1 MDMLNMAIRG
11 LMLTAM
17 IVLAIA
23 VIFCL
28 LRAILGPRFTDRL
41 IAVNLVGTK
50 TIILICVVAIYIGE
64 QYVVDVALI
73 YALISFL
80 AVVVLTNV
88 YKSSYNKRKAEK
100 EQKTG
105 KEESLYGTWMDSFW
119 HCGCSDSGWSVC
131 NRRCNLWCVPF

>member
-17 IVLAIA
+17 IVLAIT

-50 TIILICVVAIYIGE
+50 TIILICVVAMYIGE

-105 KEESLYGTWMDSFW
+105 KEES
-119 HCGCSDSGWSVC
+119 
-131 NRRCNLWCVPF
+131 

>member
-1 MDMLNMAIRG
+1 MEILNVATRG
-11 LMLTAM
+11 LMLAAM
-17 IVLAIA
+17 IVLAVA

-50 TIILICVVAIYIGE
+50 TIILICVIAIYIGE

-100 EQKTG
+100 EQETG
-105 KEESLYGTWMDSFW
+105 KEES
-119 HCGCSDSGWSVC
+119 
-131 NRRCNLWCVPF
+131 

>member
-28 LRAILGPRFTDRL
+28 LRAILGPRF
-41 IAVNLVGTK
+41 AVNLVGTK

-105 KEESLYGTWMDSFW
+105 KEES
-119 HCGCSDSGWSVC
+119 
-131 NRRCNLWCVPF
+131 

>member
-11 LMLTAM
+11 LMLVAM

-88 YKSSYNKRKAEK
+88 YKSPYNKRKAEK

-105 KEESLYGTWMDSFW
+105 KEES
-119 HCGCSDSGWSVC
+119 
-131 NRRCNLWCVPF
+131 